1 MEFEER
7 QLLNYSLSLILFL
20 FFSLIAFFTFHL
32 KDVASETWIGLNDIN
47 SEDTYLWTDGSIFD
61 YSKWARRFPFRDKYI
76 EVDWK
81 YITIQVNRKKNWKM
95 CNLDNIL
102 RVRVTSLTSISARI
116 LYFNALKQKATKY
129 FRDQVFKAEPRD

>member
-1 MEFEER
+1 
-7 QLLNYSLSLILFL
+7 
-20 FFSLIAFFTFHL
+20 
-32 KDVASETWIGLNDIN
+32 
-47 SEDTYLWTDGSIFD
+47 
-61 YSKWARRFPFRDKYI
+61 
-76 EVDWK
+76 
-81 YITIQVNRKKNWKM
+81 M